1 MLRDEIENG
10 HNEVSESD
18 FQITGKGYC
27 HTRRRKISEAL
38 FINNRKPSFNKKVKS
53 ISLQIFN

>member
-18 FQITGKGYC
+18 FQITGKGYR

>member
-1 MLRDEIENG
+1 MLREKIENA

-18 FQITGKGYC
+18 FQITGKEYC

-38 FINNRKPSFNKKVKS
+38 FINNRKPSFNKKDKS